1 MTYLS
6 LRLQLR
12 NAKRVNCYKQQRI
25 VNTVMTFRPTYVHID
40 VSETRREAE
49 IAKAFII

>member
-12 NAKRVNCYKQQRI
+12 YGKRVNCYKQQRI
-25 VNTVMTFRPTYVHID
+25 LNTVMTFRPKYAHID
-40 VSETRREAE
+40 VLDTRSEAE